1 MDENKVSFNNRR
13 RRIKKDPAQVKG
25 KRCIKKKKN
34 EGVGS
39 DEMIKHA
46 IIKASDI
53 IRKKQRALK
62 IGKIEKDNFNMETLQ
77 PVVKPLQDMIHSTK
91 LIPNVDV
98 KNEKHIL
105 AELEDNSSIDGNH
118 DKKSEKNDDA
128 MSIEDPDSI
137 AQAIRER
144 SFRYQPYLRDQKKR
158 KLVDTSF
165 LKSPR
170 GHWVNEKSP
179 KSNLDGSTQSKFFD
193 LSHNTAEIAQSSSSY
208 PYSQEKSNQNQDATT
223 TTTATGVSS
232 KKTEMFDSLNG
243 AGDKKNIMMKARLLI
258 QTIMN
263 VAFFKSGYKNPLAL
277 PIEEAMTQRAAMEF
291 VSDHNEQESRLI
303 GKIGQ
308 MIHLSMSSMESYFT
322 SKFREVE
329 VYTVKISEDMF
340 RFKDEFH
347 RLRGLLSARI
357 EEMDALLK
365 KVREEE
371 QENRVDR
378 DKLNR
383 MEVSHVITREN
394 FANIVRLLEEHNSD
408 SMKNFKSIDERFS
421 TLNDSCQEFQNRY
434 DNLTRNVEEIKEDL
448 LNTRSKLEKEYDSSV
463 VTTVSRIYDVNVK
476 LDNLNKRFDKEII
489 NLEITYQDMRAFLDD
504 LMVEIQN
511 IRREANTERLET
523 DELNEKLGNFPEHI
537 LGNEGGEVQDISKD
551 EEVDKKKILLE
562 ENVEVDEDKFKKLEE
577 RMYNE

>member
-1 MDENKVSFNNRR
+1 
-13 RRIKKDPAQVKG
+13 
-25 KRCIKKKKN
+25 
-34 EGVGS
+34 
-39 DEMIKHA
+39 
-46 IIKASDI
+46 
-53 IRKKQRALK
+53 
-62 IGKIEKDNFNMETLQ
+62 METLQ

-105 AELEDNSSIDGNH
+105 AELEDNSSIDGNY

-144 SFRYQPYLRDQKKR
+144 PFRYQPYLRDQKKR

-170 GHWVNEKSP
+170 GNWVNEK
-179 KSNLDGSTQSKFFD
+179 
-193 LSHNTAEIAQSSSSY
+193 
-208 PYSQEKSNQNQDATT
+208 
-223 TTTATGVSS
+223 
-232 KKTEMFDSLNG
+232 
-243 AGDKKNIMMKARLLI
+243 RLRDE
-258 QTIMN
+258 
-263 VAFFKSGYKNPLAL
+263 SGYKNPLAL
-277 PIEEAMTQRAAMEF
+277 PIEEAMTQRAAIEF

-340 RFKDEFH
+340 RFRDEFH

-365 KVREEE
+365 EVREEE
-371 QENRVDR
+371 QGNRVDR

-383 MEVSHVITREN
+383 MGVSHVITREN

-421 TLNDSCQEFQNRY
+421 TLNDSCQELQNRY

-448 LNTRSKLEKEYDSSV
+448 LNTRSKLENE
-463 VTTVSRIYDVNVK
+463 
-476 LDNLNKRFDKEII
+476 
-489 NLEITYQDMRAFLDD
+489 
-504 LMVEIQN
+504 
-511 IRREANTERLET
+511 REANTERLET

-551 EEVDKKKILLE
+551 EEVDKKEILLE
-562 ENVEVDEDKFKKLEE
+562 ENVEVDEDEFKKLEE

>member
-1 MDENKVSFNNRR
+1 MD
-13 RRIKKDPAQVKG
+13 
-25 KRCIKKKKN
+25 
-34 EGVGS
+34 
-39 DEMIKHA
+39 
-46 IIKASDI
+46 
-53 IRKKQRALK
+53 L
-62 IGKIEKDNFNMETLQ
+62 
-77 PVVKPLQDMIHSTK
+77 
-91 LIPNVDV
+91 
-98 KNEKHIL
+98 
-105 AELEDNSSIDGNH
+105 SS
-118 DKKSEKNDDA
+118 S
-128 MSIEDPDSI
+128 SS
-137 AQAIRER
+137 
-144 SFRYQPYLRDQKKR
+144 YLTR
-158 KLVDTSF
+158 
-165 LKSPR
+165 
-170 GHWVNEKSP
+170 P
-179 KSNLDGSTQSKFFD
+179 KSDLDGSTQSKFSD

-208 PYSQEKSNQNQDATT
+208 PYPQEKSNQNQDATT

-232 KKTEMFDSLNG
+232 SKKTEMFDSLNG
-243 AGDKKNIMMKARLLI
+243 EGDKKNIMMKARLLI

-263 VAFFKSGYKNPLAL
+263 VAFFKSGYKNPLDL

-303 GKIGQ
+303 GKIGH
-308 MIHLSMSSMESYFT
+308 MIHLSLSSMESYFT

-371 QENRVDR
+371 QGNEWI
-378 DKLNR
+378 
-383 MEVSHVITREN
+383 ET
-394 FANIVRLLEEHNSD
+394 
-408 SMKNFKSIDERFS
+408 
-421 TLNDSCQEFQNRY
+421 
-434 DNLTRNVEEIKEDL
+434 NLIGWKNVEEMKEDL

-476 LDNLNKRFDKEII
+476 LDNLNKRFDQEII

-551 EEVDKKKILLE
+551 EEVDKKEILLE
-562 ENVEVDEDKFKKLEE
+562 ENVEVDEDKFRKLEE